1 MTLAGLNNL
10 QQKGCQIS
18 VKLEIL
24 KRDQYGSFGAS
35 RSSEVAE
42 TADVN
47 EATNDSKA
55 R

>member
-18 VKLEIL
+18 VKLEII
-24 KRDQYGSFGAS
+24 KRYQYGSFNAS
-35 RSSEVAE
+35 GSSEVAE
-42 TADVN
+42 TANVN
-47 EATNDSKA
+47 EPTKDSKA